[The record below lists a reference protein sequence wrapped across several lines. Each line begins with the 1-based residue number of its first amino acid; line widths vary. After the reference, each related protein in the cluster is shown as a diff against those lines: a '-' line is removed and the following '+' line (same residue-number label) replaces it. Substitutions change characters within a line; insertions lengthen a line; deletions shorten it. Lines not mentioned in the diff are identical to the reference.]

1 MADFDCVWGCESR
14 SLGVPD
20 CRALIYKTAND
31 SLSALQSNHAAFEV
45 VAMERKDLSEC

>member
-1 MADFDCVWGCESR
+1 MRYRHVTVEES

-20 CRALIYKTAND
+20 CPGFDL
-31 SLSALQSNHAAFEV
+31 LEGALQSNRAAFEV

>member
-1 MADFDCVWGCESR
+1 MINLESLSYP

-20 CRALIYKTAND
+20 CRALICKKADD
-31 SLSALQSNHAAFEV
+31 SLGALQSNSAAFEV